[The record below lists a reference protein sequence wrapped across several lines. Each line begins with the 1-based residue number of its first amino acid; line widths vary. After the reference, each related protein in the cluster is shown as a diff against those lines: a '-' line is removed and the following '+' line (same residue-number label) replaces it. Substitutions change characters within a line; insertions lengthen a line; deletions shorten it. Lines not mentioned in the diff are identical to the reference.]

1 MKIMGTRKNTASH
14 NPPGEIRPY
23 GASLL
28 ASLLW
33 RPLTGRARVPAAET
47 GTPSRAV
54 DGLPD
59 AVPLLLFGVILEHLV
74 LMGLGQVGSGGEDQG
89 AVPNFRVLD
98 LMQDDVL
105 GRRHGAD
112 VPDEVGQLRG
122 DGRLVHEVHHHDGV
136 DRMLCM

>member
-1 MKIMGTRKNTASH
+1 MLPVCSEIDAMKIMGTRKNTANHS
-14 NPPGEIRPY
+14 PPGEIRPY

-28 ASLLW
+28 ASLLR

-47 GTPSRAV
+47 GTPSGV

-74 LMGLGQVGSGGEDQG
+74 LMGLGKVGSGGEDQG

-105 GRRHGAD
+105 G
-112 VPDEVGQLRG
+112 
-122 DGRLVHEVHHHDGV
+122 
-136 DRMLCM
+136 